1 MISLEIGSRPR
12 LEKDREISLAKRSPD
27 EVDAHQDHVIG
38 SRAFAPEKVADRITE
53 GRIVSTDLELGIER
67 DLSRSFSSLGLDSPD
82 DPIND
87 SPMMDTTHAATLRG
101 LGRYGYRS
109 GRSVHHTIQDAI
121 EAINRDLSESER
133 MIVMAGWRDERS
145 ES

>member
-1 MISLEIGSRPR
+1 M
-12 LEKDREISLAKRSPD
+12 
-27 EVDAHQDHVIG
+27 IG
-38 SRAFAPEKVADRITE
+38 SRAFAPGKVADSITE

-67 DLSRSFSSLGLDSPD
+67 DLSRSFSSLDIDSPN

-87 SPMMDTTHAATLRG
+87 SPMMDTTHTATLRG

-133 MIVMAGWRDERS
+133 MIVMAGWRDERT
-145 ES
+145 EAGFLP